1 VRAYPRRVPEP
12 PAPPAGPPPL
22 RISYPPELPVSAH
35 REQLLAAIRDHQ
47 VVVVAGETGSGKTT
61 QLPKLCLELGR
72 VAIAHTQPRRIAA
85 RSVAERIAHELQVP
99 LGAAVGYAVRFSD
112 RSRADT
118 RVRLM
123 TDGLLLA
130 EIQHD
135 RQLRRYDT
143 IVVDEAHERS
153 LNVDFLLGCVKRIL
167 PRRPE
172 LKLIVTSATIDPQR
186 FSAHFGGAP
195 VIEVSGRTYPVQQ
208 RYRPFEPAER
218 DQADAIGD
226 AVDELLA
233 LGPHGDVLVF
243 LSGER
248 EIRDTADALRGRLRR
263 AGRER
268 DVELLPLYA
277 RLSSAEQQRVFA
289 PHRGRRIVLATNV
302 AETSLT
308 VPGIRYVIDPGTARI
323 SRYSARLKVQR
334 LPIEPIS
341 QASAAQ
347 RAGRCGRT
355 ADGICIRLY
364 SEEDHDA
371 RPRFTDPEIL
381 RTSLASVILQMAA
394 LGLGAVED
402 FPFMD
407 PPDARQVRDGILL
420 LQELGALSAERRLTG
435 LGRRLA
441 RLPVDPRLGRMVLE
455 GGRLGCAEEAIV
467 IAAALSI
474 QDPRERPA
482 EQREQAGALHARFDD
497 PDSDFVAFL
506 RLWDHL
512 REGRRELSGNQFRKR
527 CREEHLHPLRVRE
540 WQDLAAQLRGA
551 ARGAARV
558 ALNEQPAEPEL
569 VHRALLSGLLSHVG
583 MKEPRAAGERG
594 RRAPVEYAGAR
605 GARFALSRDSGLA
618 RRTPPW
624 VMVAELVETNRLWG
638 HTAARVDPRWIEPLA
653 GHLVRRSHGDLR
665 WDARRGAAVVSE
677 RVTLYGLPIVDGRAV
692 GLARLDPA
700 LARLL
705 FVRHALVEGDW
716 DGDERYP
723 FAAENARRVAEA
735 VELEER
741 ARRRGLVAGE
751 DARCAFFEERLPAGV
766 VSVADFERWWRDASA
781 GEREALVYPRELLAP
796 PEAVATVSPVDWPRA
811 WRQGDLEL
819 ALDYRFEPGA
829 AHDGVTVRVP
839 LALLGRV
846 RPDGFDWLVPGLRLE
861 LVTTLIRSL
870 PKELRRTL
878 VPAPEVA
885 AAALERI
892 APQAPEAAGANAGGA
907 GTTPVGAGTTPA
919 GAGTTPAGG
928 GTTPAGAGASAGAAG
943 ADRAG
948 ADAPGAT
955 ADAAA
960 RAPAPPLLDAL
971 AAALEALRGVRVPRE
986 AWDLARL
993 GPHLRVRFR
1002 VEDEHGEAL
1011 AEGER
1016 LDALREAVRPRL
1028 RAQLSAA
1035 APELQRS
1042 GLRAW
1047 ELGALPREVELPG
1060 TAGAARAYPALVDE
1074 GETAGVKLFDTPAAQ
1089 AAAMRA
1095 GTRRLLLCTMP
1106 QTVRYVRD
1114 HVDAPTR
1121 LALAAAPGGT
1131 ASESS
1136 RGGAA
1141 ARADVRPGGRSGA
1154 APIVGDALD
1163 AAADALVAEAGG
1175 PAWDEVAF
1183 AALRAH
1189 VASGLAERAAR
1200 TLAQA
1205 VRVLTAT
1212 RAVQQRLDA
1221 LANAPAPFYAAR
1233 DDVARQLDR
1242 LAGPGFVSRA
1252 GAERLA
1258 DLERYLR
1265 AAERRLERLPD
1276 QLGADRDRMAAIHEL
1291 EAAVEQRV
1299 AALPPG
1305 APAPDA
1311 LHEARWLVE
1320 ELRVRAFAQALGV
1333 RGRASEKRVRALLR
1347 DVA

>member
-1 VRAYPRRVPEP
+1 VPP
-12 PAPPAGPPPL
+12 VPL

-35 REQLLAAIRDHQ
+35 RDELLAAIRDHQ

-72 VAIAHTQPRRIAA
+72 ASIAHTQPRRIAA

-99 LGAAVGYAVRFSD
+99 LGTAVGYAVRFSD

-167 PRRPE
+167 PKRPE

-208 RYRPFEPAER
+208 RYRPIPDGG

-263 AGRER
+263 ARRES

-364 SEEDHDA
+364 DEPDHDA

-407 PPDARQVRDGILL
+407 PPDARQVRDGVLL
-420 LQELGALSAERRLTG
+420 LQELGALNDERRLTG

-455 GGRLGCAEEAIV
+455 GGRLGCAEETIV

-482 EQREQAGALHARFDD
+482 EQREHAGALHARFDD

-527 CREEHLHPLRVRE
+527 CREEFLHPLRVRE
-540 WQDLAAQLRGA
+540 WQDLAAQLRSA

-558 ALNEQPAEPEL
+558 AINEQPAEPEL

-583 MKEPRAAGERG
+583 MKEARAAGERG

-605 GARFALSRDSGLA
+605 GARFALSRDSALA

-653 GHLVRRSHGDLR
+653 GHLVRRSHGDPR

-705 FVRHALVEGDW
+705 FIRHALVEGEW
-716 DGDERYP
+716 EGGRYP
-723 FAAENARRVAEA
+723 FAVENARRVAAA

-751 DARCAFFEERLPAGV
+751 DARCAFFEAVLPAGV
-766 VSVADFERWWRDASA
+766 ASAADFERWWRGASA
-781 GEREALVYPRELLAP
+781 GARAALVYPRELLAP
-796 PEAVATVSPVDWPRA
+796 PETVAAVSSADWPQV

-846 RPDGFDWLVPGLRLE
+846 RPDGFDWLVPGLRAE

-892 APQAPEAAGANAGGA
+892 APLA
-907 GTTPVGAGTTPA
+907 TTT
-919 GAGTTPAGG
+919 
-928 GTTPAGAGASAGAAG
+928 
-943 ADRAG
+943 
-948 ADAPGAT
+948 
-955 ADAAA
+955 
-960 RAPAPPLLDAL
+960 PLLDAL

-1035 APELQRS
+1035 APELERS

-1047 ELGALPREVELPG
+1047 EIGALPRAVELPG

-1074 GETAGVKLFDTPAAQ
+1074 GESASVKLFDTPAAQ

-1121 LALAAAPGGT
+1121 LALAAAVGDAARPAGT
-1131 ASESS
+1131 ARGGDGSEGPLAT
-1136 RGGAA
+1136 GGAA
-1141 ARADVRPGGRSGA
+1141 A
-1154 APIVGDALD
+1154 IVDDAL
-1163 AAADALVAEAGG
+1163 AAATDALVAEAGG

-1189 VASGLAERAAR
+1189 VAGGLADRAAR

-1205 VRVLTAT
+1205 VGVLAAAQ
-1212 RAVQQRLDA
+1212 AVQQRLDA
-1221 LANAPAPFYAAR
+1221 LANAPAPFHPAR
-1233 DDVARQLDR
+1233 EDVAAQLHR
-1242 LAGPGFVSRA
+1242 LAGPGFVAYA
-1252 GAERLA
+1252 GAERLP
-1258 DLERYLR
+1258 DVERYLR

-1299 AALPPG
+1299 ASLPPG
-1305 APAPDA
+1305 VPAPDA

-1320 ELRVRAFAQALGV
+1320 ELRVSAFAQALGV